1 MHALFTFFLSL
12 LFLTSQREWCEEK
25 SKETSEESTH
35 WLLTICLSSLLLC
48 SFFIPLHY
56 ISSLFWFFILLSLW
70 LCSFV
75 MERKWST
82 KWTKPKRKEKQ
93 NQELC
98 VLCFFFVHLAYFVL
112 HSHTITNKPIRTKR
126 NKEHTFTTP
135 LCSFIRLVCNG
146 LKRWRKHETS
156 RIKETKNVVKGV
168 VNGVCWVKKKERRA
182 FISFLCPFLFS
193 SATTQHTTEQSRP
206 VKGILGLCSCCVLCS
221 SWPNLQW

>member
-1 MHALFTFFLSL
+1 MCPLFF
-12 LFLTSQREWCEEK
+12 R
-25 SKETSEESTH
+25 
-35 WLLTICLSSLLLC
+35 
-48 SFFIPLHY
+48 FITLHY

-168 VNGVCWVKKKERRA
+168 CCSTWMRRVRELH
-182 FISFLCPFLFS
+182 FITSFVFS
-193 SATTQHTTEQSRP
+193 SRTKKTTQIIQSQFFRP
-206 VKGILGLCSCCVLCS
+206 HCWFRASLLSVL
-221 SWPNLQW
+221 N